1 MANTLL
7 IMGRRT
13 QGAGCNTSCYSRIV
27 ALDAATLEP
36 VTALW
41 RYEGEE
47 TTTQGNAFYDRDS
60 VNRLIVTAEGYDS
73 VILSAGNVDF
83 DPGKLINIVNK
94 DKQLKQWG
102 SLEIMRMYPIA
113 DEDNHDFQKV
123 TASYACSFAI
133 RTDGSIFGWGSPKNG
148 GQLKPTTLERKDILE
163 VVPSYKAGVLR
174 GIGSPYIEQWG
185 SATTGVFALP
195 DYIAEMDNIVD
206 LVCNDSARI
215 VLTNEGK
222 VYAWGDTDG
231 GGVIPEDITKLN
243 DIVAVHVNTSSACV
257 LRSNG
262 QVAAWGRY
270 DAGGVVPDEIAALTD
285 IVHIYSGNLS
295 YVALRANGSIVIW
308 GQLDEYSNFPDEIAA
323 LTNIVDVQYC
333 SSPIGHAN
341 YVLLCDDGTVQGF
354 GYEDTGVLP
363 IPEGLKD
370 VVTLSGSSQYCSALK
385 KDGTVVN
392 WGNSIYIDDSQVRD
406 KLVNV
411 RGIYSSSYCM
421 AAITADDSLV
431 VWGQTSDQKPMTL
444 IPDGVQGNISYMQPY
459 EGISS
464 K

>member
-13 QGAGCNTSCYSRIV
+13 QGAGCYNTCYSRIV
-27 ALDAATLEP
+27 ALDATTLEP

-47 TTTQGNAFYDRDS
+47 TTMQGNAFYDRNS

-83 DPGKLINIVNK
+83 DSGKVINIINK

-102 SLEIMRMYPIA
+102 SLEYMITFPIP

-123 TASYACSFAI
+123 TASYECSFAI
-133 RTDGSIFGWGSPKNG
+133 RTDGSIFGWGDPESG
-148 GQLKPTTLERKDILE
+148 GQLKPTTLARKDVLK
-163 VVPSYKAGVLR
+163 VVSSYKAGVLR
-174 GIGSPYIEQWG
+174 GNGSPYIEQWG
-185 SATTGVFALP
+185 PTTTGIYTLP
-195 DYIAEMDNIVD
+195 DYIAQMDNIVD

-215 VLTNEGK
+215 VLTKEGK
-222 VYAWGDTDG
+222 VYAWGEAEG
-231 GGVIPEDITKLN
+231 GGFIPEDIAKLN
-243 DIVAVHVNTSSACV
+243 DIVAVHVNSMSACV

-262 QVAAWGRY
+262 QVAAWGQN
-270 DAGGVVPDEIAALTD
+270 DAGGVVPDEIAALND
-285 IVHIYSGNLS
+285 IVHIYSGYLS

-308 GQLDEYSNFPDEIAA
+308 GRLDEYGNFPDEIAA
-323 LTNIVDVQYC
+323 LTNIVDVQFC
-333 SSPIGHAN
+333 SSPIGHGN

-354 GYEDTGVLP
+354 GYEDTGILP

-370 VVTLSGSSQYCSALK
+370 VVTLSGESQYCSALK
-385 KDGTVVN
+385 KDGTVIN

-411 RGIYSSSYCM
+411 RGVYSSTYCM
-421 AAITADDSLV
+421 AAITTDDSLII
-431 VWGQTSDQKPMTL
+431 WGETSAQKPMTL
-444 IPDGVQGNISYMQPY
+444 IPEGVQGNISYMQPY
-459 EGISS
+459 DD
-464 K
+464 